1 MRGRMKRVRAPERGG
16 WSPSIAC
23 APSVLRRRRG
33 VGARREQDLR
43 TPLGTHW
50 GEAAIAEFHK
60 HYKECVY
67 SRWRSH
73 HSSDAAMIGFVSQN
87 KAAHRVQGVGV
98 SQPPSLASFL
108 RPRLGLRVF
117 SFGSHAWPPIPWDE
131 LRPRL
136 SSVVQRL

>member
-1 MRGRMKRVRAPERGG
+1 MRGRMKRAAAPERGG

-23 APSVLRRRRG
+23 APCVLRRRRG

-87 KAAHRVQGVGV
+87 KAALRVQRVGV
-98 SQPPSLASFL
+98 SQPPNLASPL

-117 SFGSHAWPPIPWDE
+117 SFGSHACPPSPGMNST
-131 LRPRL
+131 PAF
-136 SSVVQRL
+136 SSVV